1 MAAAALKTLQSQAPE
16 WQRDI
21 DNWIQNDIKAFL
33 EFKNNVFKTIENN
46 KHVLGTDGY
55 EKL

>member
-1 MAAAALKTLQSQAPE
+1 MVAAALKTLQSQTPE

-21 DNWIQNDIKAFL
+21 DNWIQNDIKSFL
-33 EFKNNVFKTIENN
+33 EFKNNVFKTIEDN
-46 KHVLGTDGY
+46 KHILGTDGY